1 MGADWCPWCRKLEA
15 EIARPEVQKA
25 LESWT
30 LVVLDVDKDRHDA
43 ESLGAGSI
51 PALRMVIPAGQVV
64 ASHDGYLTA
73 AQLTLWLDEKK
84 PLAGD
89 LPPAEL
95 SESGAPSAVGVVRLV
110 RQLDQ
115 SDALLREAAINR
127 LEGYPGEAA
136 GPVTEAFATGSL
148 QTRLAALEL
157 LGQWKAPIAAWTMA
171 TGDCHR
177 RAAQVSSRLVRK
189 TARAGCRL
197 ILISG
202 DRLAFAASSRR
213 SQPGNRPV
221 NRSRSGRCR
230 PDQ

>member
-1 MGADWCPWCRKLEA
+1 
-15 EIARPEVQKA
+15 
-25 LESWT
+25 
-30 LVVLDVDKDRHDA
+30 
-43 ESLGAGSI
+43 
-51 PALRMVIPAGQVV
+51 MVIPAGQVV

-73 AQLTLWLDEKK
+73 AQLTQWLDEKK

-157 LGQWKAPIAAWTMA
+157 LGQWKAPIAGLDPWRPA
-171 TGDCHR
+171 TVTDARLKALRDWSAKPPERVAG
-177 RAAQVSSRLVRK
+177 SSSSPAIASLSPR
-189 TARAGCRL
+189 
-197 ILISG
+197 
-202 DRLAFAASSRR
+202 SSRR